1 MLSAKRVMPTGLS
14 DLPSTPPFRSLAD
27 AGNRLSLPV
36 SAQGQV
42 TADLAGSGKSR
53 KRRWLLVCLL
63 GSTSMLMNG
72 LSGNVATGASDDET
86 ARQFA
91 STQSPDNAATDFN
104 VPAGIPD
111 RRTPA
116 RNRPLCFYVS
126 SYHQGYSWS
135 DGLERGLRDG
145 LREHCE
151 IVQFNMDTKRNRAM
165 PFAKQAGR
173 EAYELIQRLRPD
185 VIITSDDNA
194 AKYLIVPY
202 LMNTATPVVFSG
214 VNWTV
219 EEYGFPSDNVTGI
232 VEIAPI
238 RPMIREAL
246 ALVPDTRTAAYI
258 GALTLTE
265 LKNYERIN
273 AAAQSFGIQLDSL
286 LVENLDQWKTAFE
299 VAQQYDFV
307 VSGSYSGIADWN
319 LELAVEHA
327 TANTHRPCLTSHEWM
342 MPVCVIGYT
351 KLPEEHG
358 ELAAATAVAL
368 LGGIQP
374 RDIPLLTNRKWDTW
388 LNVDLSRRIDVTVPE
403 RLVRRAKQTG
413 T

>member
-1 MLSAKRVMPTGLS
+1 MPSGLS
-14 DLPSTPPFRSLAD
+14 DLPSTLPFRCLAD
-27 AGNRLSLPV
+27 ARDRLRLPDSV
-36 SAQGQV
+36 RGQV
-42 TADLAGSGKSR
+42 TADPSGSAGSDKSR
-53 KRRWLLVCLL
+53 KHRWLVICLL
-63 GSTSMLMNG
+63 GSTSILING
-72 LSGNVATGASDDET
+72 LFGNEATGASDDEI
-86 ARQFA
+86 ARQFESA
-91 STQSPDNAATDFN
+91 HLPSEAD
-104 VPAGIPD
+104 VPAGVPD

-126 SYHQGYSWS
+126 SYHRGYSWS
-135 DGLERGLRDG
+135 DGLERGLREG
-145 LREHCE
+145 LRDQCE
-151 IVQFNMDTKRNRAM
+151 IVQFNMDTKRNRDAA
-165 PFAKQAGR
+165 FAEQAGR

-219 EEYGFPSDNVTGI
+219 EEYGFPADNVTGI

-246 ALVPDTRTAAYI
+246 ALVPETRTAAYI

-273 AAAQSFGIQLDSL
+273 ATAQSFGLSLDSL
-286 LVENLDQWKTAFE
+286 LVETLDQWKTAFD

-307 VSGSYSGIADWN
+307 VSGSYSGISDWD
-319 LELAVEHA
+319 LDLAVEHA

-388 LNVDLSRRIDVTVPE
+388 LNVDLSRHIDVTVPE